1 MIIAGNIDLSVTA
14 NLTRWC
20 WGWLGRSVR
29 VVLPSC
35 AIKKIRDSFPSETYS
50 GFKYPTL

>member
-1 MIIAGNIDLSVTA
+1 MIIASNIDLSDRQ
-14 NLTRWC
+14 LTRWC

-35 AIKKIRDSFPSETYS
+35 AVKKIRDLFRI
-50 GFKYPTL
+50 